1 LDPAKFNSS
10 QPLTPTLV
18 DPTNKATMDA
28 MDDETLRRLK
38 KEIVELGAQRDEAKL
53 KTFSTQEE
61 RNR

>member
-1 LDPAKFNSS
+1 
-10 QPLTPTLV
+10 
-18 DPTNKATMDA
+18 MDT

-61 RNR
+61 HNR